1 MDEELQTLLRKLRE
15 LGEAELDRLDED
27 ADFTD
32 TRVYPVLPV
41 RDTVM
46 FPHMVSPLFV
56 GRDRSLKAVD
66 AATAN
71 EDTIIVVAQ
80 RDPTVQEPS
89 PEDLYTIG
97 TEVEIVRMLRLPDG
111 TTSILAQG
119 KQRVAILDYVQST
132 PYFMAHVRPIIEPSE
147 KGLSTEA
154 LMRAVLALFE
164 KCVQLSHTIP
174 DDTYIFAMNVDEPG
188 WLADLVASTL
198 ELDLDERQSILETI
212 NPSVRLQRLSIMLA
226 RELDV
231 LELENRIHTQVQQEV
246 DRSQREYFLREQMKA
261 IQNEL
266 GEGDAFTQEINE
278 LREKIADSDMPDEVR
293 EKAEKE
299 LNRLAAMPPMAPETG
314 IIRTY
319 LDWLLELPWSK
330 ATEDNMDIAA
340 AARALEESHYGLSQ
354 AKERI
359 LEYIAVRKLA
369 ADKMRSPILCFVGPP
384 GTGKTSLGKSIAAAL
399 GRKFARVSLGGIRDE
414 AEIRGHRRTY
424 IGAMPGRII
433 QTMRRAGTINPLFML
448 DEIDKVGIDFRGD
461 PSSALL
467 EVLDPEQ
474 NFAFSDHYLEVPYD
488 LSHVM
493 FITTANVLDPIPP
506 ALRDRMEVIE
516 FPGYI
521 EEEKLHI
528 ARRFLIPKQL
538 EENGLSKRQ
547 LLFSDAA
554 LKSIVR
560 EYTYEAGVRN
570 FEREIARI
578 CRKVARRVA
587 EGKRAPRQITKQSL
601 LKFLGP
607 PRYTFGVAER
617 RDEVGVATGVAWTS
631 AGGDL
636 MPVEVTLME
645 GKGSLLLTGQLGEVM
660 QESAQAALS
669 YARSH
674 AKELGIKG
682 EKSNFDRM
690 DIHIHVPEGAIPKD
704 GPSAGITIATALIS
718 ALTGR
723 PVRRDVAMTGE
734 ITLRGKVLPIGGFK
748 EKVLAA
754 HRAGLRTVLVP
765 KENKKDL
772 IELPKKARRDLK
784 FIFVER
790 MDEVLAE
797 SLLPAP
803 SPRERTT
810 AKSRRNPSQ
819 TGDGSQA
826 RAD

>member
-1 MDEELQTLLRKLRE
+1 MNEDLETLLRGLRE
-15 LGEAELDRLDED
+15 FERRDAEEVNEGSED
-27 ADFTD
+27 M
-32 TRVYPVLPV
+32 RVYPVLAV

-66 AATAN
+66 AAMADG
-71 EDTIIVVAQ
+71 DTVIVVAQ
-80 RDPTVQEPS
+80 RDPTVQDPG
-89 PEDLYTIG
+89 PEDLYDIG

-119 KQRVAILDYVQST
+119 KQRVAILDYVQVT
-132 PYFMAHVRPIIEPSE
+132 PYLMASVRPIIEFSE
-147 KGLSTEA
+147 KDLSTEA

-174 DDTYIFAMNVDEPG
+174 EDTYVFAMNVDEPG

-212 NPSVRLQRLSIMLA
+212 DPSVRLQRLSIMLA

-266 GEGDAFTQEINE
+266 GEGDTFTQEINE
-278 LREKIADSDMPDEVR
+278 LREKIAASDMPGEVR

-299 LNRLAAMPPMAPETG
+299 IERLAAMPPMAPDTG
-314 IIRTY
+314 IIRMY

-330 ATEDNMDIAA
+330 ATEDNVDIAA
-340 AARALEESHYGLSQ
+340 AARMLEDSHYGLTR

-369 ADKMRSPILCFVGPP
+369 ANKMRSPILCFVGPP
-384 GTGKTSLGKSIAAAL
+384 GTGKTSLGKSIADAL
-399 GRKFARVSLGGIRDE
+399 GRKFVRVSLGGIRDE

-424 IGAMPGRII
+424 IGALPGRII

-461 PSSALL
+461 PSAALL

-488 LSHVM
+488 LSKVI
-493 FITTANVLDPIPP
+493 FITTANLLDPIPP

-521 EEEKLHI
+521 EEEKIHI

-538 EENGLSKRQ
+538 EEHGLPTGR
-547 LLFSDAA
+547 LRFSDAA
-554 LKSIVR
+554 LKSIIR

-570 FEREIARI
+570 LEREIANI

-587 EGKRAPRQITKQSL
+587 EGKRAPTNITSQSL
-601 LKFLGP
+601 VKFLGP
-607 PRYTFGVAER
+607 PYYTFGVAER
-617 RDEVGVATGVAWTS
+617 EDEVGVATGVAWTA

-674 AKELGIKG
+674 AKELGIKDRRD
-682 EKSNFDRM
+682 FDRL
-690 DIHIHVPEGAIPKD
+690 DIHIHIPEGSIPKD

-734 ITLRGKVLPIGGFK
+734 ITLRGKILPIGGFK

-754 HRAGLRTVLVP
+754 HRAGLRVVLVP

-772 IELPKKARRDLK
+772 VELPKKAKRDLR

-803 SPRERTT
+803 ASRKRLST
-810 AKSRRNPSQ
+810 KSRRSPFRQDEQPPAN
-819 TGDGSQA
+819 D
-826 RAD
+826 

>member
-354 AKERI
+354 AKDARALEESHYGLSQAKERI

-384 GTGKTSLGKSIAAAL
+384 GTGKTSLGTSRCA
-399 GRKFARVSLGGIRDE
+399 SW
-414 AEIRGHRRTY
+414 RRTRC
-424 IGAMPGRII
+424 AA
-433 QTMRRAGTINPLFML
+433 QFSA
-448 DEIDKVGIDFRGD
+448 
-461 PSSALL
+461 SS
-467 EVLDPEQ
+467 
-474 NFAFSDHYLEVPYD
+474 
-488 LSHVM
+488 
-493 FITTANVLDPIPP
+493 
-506 ALRDRMEVIE
+506 
-516 FPGYI
+516 
-521 EEEKLHI
+521 
-528 ARRFLIPKQL
+528 
-538 EENGLSKRQ
+538 
-547 LLFSDAA
+547 
-554 LKSIVR
+554 
-560 EYTYEAGVRN
+560 
-570 FEREIARI
+570 
-578 CRKVARRVA
+578 
-587 EGKRAPRQITKQSL
+587 
-601 LKFLGP
+601 
-607 PRYTFGVAER
+607 
-617 RDEVGVATGVAWTS
+617 
-631 AGGDL
+631 
-636 MPVEVTLME
+636 
-645 GKGSLLLTGQLGEVM
+645 
-660 QESAQAALS
+660 
-669 YARSH
+669 
-674 AKELGIKG
+674 
-682 EKSNFDRM
+682 
-690 DIHIHVPEGAIPKD
+690 
-704 GPSAGITIATALIS
+704 
-718 ALTGR
+718 
-723 PVRRDVAMTGE
+723 
-734 ITLRGKVLPIGGFK
+734 
-748 EKVLAA
+748 A
-754 HRAGLRTVLVP
+754 HRAR
-765 KENKKDL
+765 
-772 IELPKKARRDLK
+772 AR
-784 FIFVER
+784 
-790 MDEVLAE
+790 
-797 SLLPAP
+797 
-803 SPRERTT
+803 PRWV
-810 AKSRRNPSQ
+810 NPSLPRWAA
-819 TGDGSQA
+819 SS
-826 RAD
+826 RA

>member
-772 IELPKKARRDLK
+772 IELPKKAKRDLK